1 MPIYTIK
8 DPDGKDW
15 DIEGPAGATRD
26 QIIERVTASTEY
38 KNAQYIK
45 QQKNR
50 KISPEGLPDNA
61 TGKGGE
67 NTTSW
72 LKATTKEEPY
82 RPAAGDVWKSGKK
95 AATDALE
102 TFYETLKNSN
112 LTPEQKAFHRKAKEE
127 QLAAES
133 KDNPIDYERLPPE
146 LKLLHMAPGALAV
159 GGAGLAG
166 FLGGGP
172 VGAAAGGG
180 GMLAAL
186 TSGGGD
192 RQRAQ
197 LELQG
202 VDSSKAKT
210 IGLLEGLAKPA
221 AQVGATMGGVVTGGL
236 GVPLA
241 SEATDVIKNAML
253 QDQIQGPRT
262 PDFPIA
268 PFQQGMDDRG
278 IDAGMG
284 MLAGLRLPTPSP
296 AMRTPPPA
304 RPMPP
309 PASGPAP
316 FAPRTPPPNPPAGGG
331 GGRPPAVTPKP
342 GQSVRGAINEN
353 LATKLAEPVKTRPNI
368 DIFLKAMDEAP
379 KTTTATGKVVP
390 PVTKA
395 PTKTPE
401 PTKGTPSGFLPPA
414 SPNPLGP
421 TPTAAESPTTV
432 QQASVSTPAPSIPGD
447 EYEAKLQTPEV
458 RQFLELSRSVA
469 ANEKDQEKDPLTQEQ
484 QALVGGDD
492 WRKFSEAR
500 GYTPEQIEE
509 FQRYLDA
516 YDVVERE
523 HGYEFAQ
530 SLAAP
535 ELVDDVLDSPKASN
549 SSNLDTLKVNEDQ
562 FAPPEGKAPLPT
574 LGKTATTPEIRQA
587 IAAREPI
594 ETLPPNKRV
603 QEGAGVSRQ
612 QVADQQALVKKLTYA
627 GYKEVKPGTWVH
639 SDGKS
644 NWEKNVKALP
654 ERGITADAD
663 AARKRPVTPDDVT
676 GGNAYA
682 RDIYKIPDHVDRL
695 DRIWGMDRD
704 GSFLPWIKNKRS
716 NPAKINPESTFII
729 ANYDLDLE
737 DRHPAGVFNHLR
749 ENVAWLRGLPIPTSW
764 EKFIDIVGP
773 SFLSNGYDALSF
785 RGEDDEP
792 RLIPFNRANITYIPV
807 STATT
812 ITGEKVKEHVRQM
825 RNVLWMQRDKNY
837 IEETASLLKLHGRIK
852 QGMTVEDLAVYAG
865 DNAPSPGLRS
875 ISAQISSV
883 LSRYRA
889 AGLVGNVIIKFKPF
903 GNAAGT
909 FKIDLPEYS
918 NKARLEIFINSAD
931 GLTYRTIIHELIHAV
946 TITVLTALRTME
958 PEDSYDSEEER
969 QMAQRYY
976 DLRKKMGE
984 FYSYMQQM
992 FAAVPLDEDDD
1003 SHNRR
1008 MQKLLYNKSAW
1019 TENIH
1024 EVLAY
1029 VLTEPEF
1036 QRIMH
1041 SIPMEKGNGLWETTE
1056 AVREFHDIDE
1066 NMNTLFYEAVKLF
1079 NEFAQQPIWQIKD
1092 LPKMLRNFPMAIYEA
1107 RPEIRGPPDLD
1118 QALLNHLD
1126 DYGTVMV
1133 MSAGNAN
1140 FPYEDGRIKLDA
1152 VTAAAGIPLVP
1163 VQSADE
1169 VFGFLQ
1175 NGTVPQTQMSDA
1187 PMYFMVVPD
1196 SIFAT
1201 WETTKPG
1208 LQANGYHYFLV
1219 DNTDYAPVIGPMRRM
1234 ARDSFLDRQEAILLI
1249 RRKID
1254 IPTAIKPYLE
1264 EDRARVRLDM
1274 LPKAVR
1280 QTLGQKTLDQLK
1292 EAEAWLDMP
1301 IEDALAIWRANPRDI
1316 PKSYEFWGQMVSG
1329 AETAAVLTNHP
1340 FIRWAR
1346 GRISAD
1352 IAEQAQMSQQ
1362 IIKPMGEAY
1371 LSLSDA
1377 ERVQVS
1383 NLMIQGDR
1391 REIEYDEPALRQMGL
1406 NDKQIEY
1413 FTLVR
1418 EADNYL
1424 YDLWNQKR
1432 AHLGMPPIPF
1442 RKGHIPGIFSG
1453 DYHAL
1458 VKVGDEI
1465 IGFVSAN
1472 DVLTFNYRKNKVK
1485 DGNPGVVFTDLP
1497 KKKLDGAPLNGNL
1510 FDIYM
1515 ELTKALGPND
1525 PNIQN
1530 IQNVLQEFAKFDENR
1545 YLGFHVHELAK
1556 KGIWGSSGD
1565 KPWLTDKENADD
1577 LFDSLVRYFQEGT
1590 AHHNM
1595 LEFMQ
1600 EMDKLFL
1607 DPEVNE
1613 KAPVVLKYLRD
1624 LYNHTLRHNPQTQGD
1639 YTKMKQFFDGMNPD
1653 KQINA
1658 VLHLVGQG
1666 PTNYHKMS
1674 GTVRYAFATWA
1685 MGLGN
1690 LSFSLLQLMQVPLFA
1705 PQMTMMLRKELGM
1718 SFTEGRADAAK
1729 AAMTLS
1735 KYLAHHITNGKS
1747 GAVFGSL
1754 EANKE
1759 AYTALTYAEDNNLIN
1774 FTDIERALEHVVSPT
1789 RSKIDRVVNFNQ
1801 RYAEALTRPLVF
1813 LWFFNLNRS
1822 AGLPMKEALETARH
1836 RTQFVM
1842 VPYDLRDRPMMYAS
1856 LGSLGMAFGQLK
1868 TFMHSSTSQTWYYT
1882 KQMKKGTF
1890 KPFVYGTAMAMFFQ
1904 GQMGL
1909 IGMQDVDNIVRAY
1922 NTSVNN
1928 ENKGIR
1934 EVMYETA
1941 PKWFTQGYMTEWTG
1955 VDFYSR
1961 LRSPG
1966 AIQWPLQNS
1975 IIPPAYNWLI
1985 DRVGDMLRIGL
1996 ATPKMKTDWETIK
2009 KSTEFQKSVLGIT
2022 PPPMKPIL
2030 EETFGN
2036 KIYRSNAAPLEGY
2049 TRDDFDRTLR
2059 YMGMRSQKESKWLE
2073 SNRDRMG
2080 DKYMGNLDL
2089 NEIKSKL
2096 IDAYRKG
2103 YYKDEVVSKLED
2115 QFLEA
2120 GGSPAELKALMK
2132 TLPPE
2137 TVDDDYF
2144 GRPSKRRAFKLDQLY
2159 NFDDK
2164 RREQ

>member
-15 DIEGPAGATRD
+15 DIEGPEGATRD

-50 KISPEGLPDNA
+50 KFSPEGLPDNA

-72 LKATTKEEPY
+72 LKATNKEEPY

-202 VDSSKAKT
+202 VDPSKAKT
-210 IGLLEGLAKPA
+210 IGLLEGIAKPA
-221 AQVGATMGGVVTGGL
+221 AQVGSTLGGPVTGAM
-236 GVPLA
+236 GVPLV
-241 SEATDVIKNAML
+241 SKGVDDIKNAML
-253 QDQIQGPRT
+253 QDQIHGRRT
-262 PDFPIA
+262 PDNPIA
-268 PFQQGMDDRG
+268 PFRQGVDDTL

-284 MLAGLRLPTPSP
+284 MLAGLRLPS
-296 AMRTPPPA
+296 TPPRPA
-304 RPMPP
+304 APATPPRPQQ
-309 PASGPAP
+309 GPTP
-316 FAPRTPPPNPPAGGG
+316 FAPRNPPPDMGPRSPGPTPPSSGGGGG
-331 GGRPPAVTPKP
+331 GGRSAPLTPQEIRAKN
-342 GQSVRGAINEN
+342 AEW
-353 LATKLAEPVKTRPNI
+353 LATKLAEPPPRMSSPNI
-368 DIFLKAMDEAP
+368 DIFLKAMDDAP

-421 TPTAAESPTTV
+421 TPIAEAQPDTV
-432 QQASVSTPAPSIPGD
+432 QGTPVVQDGRVATTAGRPD
-447 EYEAKLQTPEV
+447 
-458 RQFLELSRSVA
+458 A
-469 ANEKDQEKDPLTQEQ
+469 ANTSVKDDAQLILDGMSPADRDTLQNDRLAPTWGKSSVPPELQEDFKEWRNDFFDPADREVAMAPENIADT
-484 QALVGGDD
+484 
-492 WRKFSEAR
+492 EAR
-500 GYTPEQIEE
+500 YMESVMDDPEHP
-509 FQRYLDA
+509 Y
-516 YDVVERE
+516 
-523 HGYEFAQ
+523 H
-530 SLAAP
+530 
-535 ELVDDVLDSPKASN
+535 
-549 SSNLDTLKVNEDQ
+549 TLKAPPEDQ
-562 FAPPEGKAPLPT
+562 FAPAEGVAPLAT
-574 LGKTATTPEIRQA
+574 LGKTATTPEVRQA

-603 QEGAGVSRQ
+603 QEGGGVSRQ

-627 GYKEVKPGTWVH
+627 GYKEVKPGVWVH
-639 SDGKS
+639 DEGGS
-644 NWEKNVKALP
+644 NWEKNVKSLP
-654 ERGITADAD
+654 ERGITAEAD
-663 AARKRPVTPDDVT
+663 EARRRPVTPDDVT

-682 RDIYKIPDHVDRL
+682 RDIYKVPDHIDRL
-695 DRIWGMDRD
+695 DRIWGHAPD
-704 GSFLPWIKNKRS
+704 GSFLPWVKNKRLQ
-716 NPAKINPESTFII
+716 PAKVNPESTFII
-729 ANYDLDLE
+729 ANYDLDME

-764 EKFIDIVGP
+764 EKFINIVGP

-825 RNVLWMQRDKNY
+825 RNVLWMKRDTNY
-837 IEETASLLKLHGRIK
+837 IQETASLLKLHGLIK
-852 QGMTVEDLAVYAG
+852 DGMSVKDLAAYAR
-865 DNAPSPGLRS
+865 DNAPSQGLRS
-875 ISAQISSV
+875 LSAQIAAV
-883 LSRYRA
+883 LARYEE
-889 AGLVGNVIIKFKPF
+889 AGLLGNVVIKFKPF

-918 NKARLEIFINSAD
+918 KKARLEIFINSAD
-931 GLTYRTIIHELIHAV
+931 GMTYRTIIHELIHAV

-958 PEDSYDSEEER
+958 PEYPYESEEER

-1092 LPKMLRNFPMAIYEA
+1092 LPKMLRNVPMAIYEA

-1163 VQSADE
+1163 VQSANE

-1187 PMYFMVVPD
+1187 PMYFMAVPD

-1362 IIKPMGEAY
+1362 IIKPMGDAY
-1371 LSLSDA
+1371 LSLSDT

-1391 REIEYDEPALRQMGL
+1391 REIEYDEAALRQMGL

-1485 DGNPGVVFTDLP
+1485 KGNPGVVFTDLP

-1690 LSFSLLQLMQVPLFA
+1690 LSFSFLQLMQVPLFA

-1754 EANKE
+1754 EVNKE

-1774 FTDIERALEHVVSPT
+1774 FTDIERALEHVVNPT

-1928 ENKGIR
+1928 ENKGLR

-2022 PPPMKPIL
+2022 PPPMKPLL